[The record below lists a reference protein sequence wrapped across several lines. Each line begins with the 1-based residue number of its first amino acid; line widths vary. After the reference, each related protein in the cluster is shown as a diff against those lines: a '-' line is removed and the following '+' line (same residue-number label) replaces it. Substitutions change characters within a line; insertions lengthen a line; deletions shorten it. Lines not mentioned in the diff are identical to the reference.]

1 MKKLINYFTKTEKL
15 LWSLSVFIIVLSFC
29 IFDRENYL
37 TLAASLI
44 GASSLILSA
53 KGNPTGQAL
62 MIVFS
67 IIYGIISYQCRYY
80 GEMAT
85 YMGMTMPMAVISLIS
100 WLRNPYKGKKAE
112 VKVNTL
118 KAVEVIFMIL
128 LTLAVSAAFY
138 FLLKFLG
145 TAYLELSTISVATS
159 FAAVYLTARRSAFF
173 ALAYALNDIVLIIL
187 WILAS
192 ISDFSYISVTVCFC
206 MFLAND
212 IYGFINWR
220 KMKNHQQRDAACF

>member
-118 KAVEVIFMIL
+118 
-128 LTLAVSAAFY
+128 
-138 FLLKFLG
+138 
-145 TAYLELSTISVATS
+145 
-159 FAAVYLTARRSAFF
+159 
-173 ALAYALNDIVLIIL
+173 
-187 WILAS
+187 
-192 ISDFSYISVTVCFC
+192 
-206 MFLAND
+206 
-212 IYGFINWR
+212 
-220 KMKNHQQRDAACF
+220 

>member
-220 KMKNHQQRDAACF
+220 KMKIRQKT